1 MPRRLNCGSGDKETK
16 MADKP
21 KDTPDDG
28 LQPPSLTIDWEL
40 YGEYLEDSD
49 LSDDQK
55 REFIETLW
63 SIVIAFVDLG
73 FGVHP
78 VQQACEQ
85 NPENGVFLPDDL
97 LHLIKT
103 NKAKK
108 PESNASSAA
117 QHSAEKEE
125 S

>member
-1 MPRRLNCGSGDKETK
+1 

-21 KDTPDDG
+21 KDTADDG

-40 YGEYLEDSD
+40 YGKYLEDSD
-49 LSDDQK
+49 LTDDQK

-63 SIVIAFVDLG
+63 SIVVAFVDLG

-85 NPENGVFLPDDL
+85 NQKSGIPSPDDL
-97 LHLIKT
+97 LHLINT
-103 NKAKK
+103 YQTQEPDNNVNDA
-108 PESNASSAA
+108 PS
-117 QHSAEKEE
+117 HSVTKEE

>member
-1 MPRRLNCGSGDKETK
+1 

-49 LSDDQK
+49 LSDEQK
-55 REFIETLW
+55 REFIESLW
-63 SIVIAFVDLG
+63 SIVVAIVDLG

-85 NPENGVFLPDDL
+85 NGIERVILPDDV
-97 LHLIKT
+97 I
-103 NKAKK
+103 
-108 PESNASSAA
+108 SSFKNIPHNQDQDTADDDYDHAA
-117 QHSAEKEE
+117 AKEE

>member
-21 KDTPDDG
+21 KDTADDG

-40 YGEYLEDSD
+40 CGTYLEDSD
-49 LSDDQK
+49 LSDAKK

-63 SIVIAFVDLG
+63 SIVVSFVDLG

-85 NPENGVFLPDDL
+85 NGIERFILPDDV
-97 LHLIKT
+97 I
-103 NKAKK
+103 
-108 PESNASSAA
+108 ASVKDIPHNQDQDTADDTDSHAA
-117 QHSAEKEE
+117 AEEE